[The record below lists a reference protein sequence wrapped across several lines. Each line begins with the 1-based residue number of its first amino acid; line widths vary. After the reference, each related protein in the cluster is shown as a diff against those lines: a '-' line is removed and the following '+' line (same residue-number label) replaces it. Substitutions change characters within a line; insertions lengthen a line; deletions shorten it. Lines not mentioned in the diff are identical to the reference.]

1 MIDNT
6 SPLAAG
12 LPCDEAVRMLSDRV
26 RLAGLTVVR
35 TFDLQVARHAQTACP
50 CPHHGTQGCDCQMVV
65 LLIYKE
71 DHRPVTLVA
80 HGNNGQTWF
89 SVVNTPQQRADPEL
103 ESAIRR
109 SLVACSPQMSADHGL
124 PGSDIS
130 CSNMHKAG

>member
-1 MIDNT
+1 MSDNT

-71 DHRPVTLVA
+71 NHRPVTLVA

-103 ESAIRR
+103 EALIHR
-109 SLVACSPQMSADHGL
+109 SLASTVPQLVADDGILDCEIL
-124 PGSDIS
+124 
-130 CSNMHKAG
+130 